1 MLGQPRTTQRRA
13 RKVASDE
20 GALRGDI
27 VRLASRFGRYG
38 YRRVTDMLRIEG
50 WGVKHKRVERIWR
63 QEGLKVPQRQPKR
76 GRLWLNDGSCIRL
89 RPLYRGH
96 VWSYDFVASRTHDG
110 RALKL
115 LTVLD
120 EHTRE
125 CLAIVEARKIRAH
138 DVLEVL
144 ADLFV
149 RHGPPEYLRS
159 DNGPEFSAKLV
170 RRWLGRVGV
179 EMLFIEPGSPWEN
192 GYNESFNGKLR
203 DELLNGEIFYSLAE
217 AAVLVE
223 QWRREYNTVRPHS
236 ACGGFPP
243 APEAI
248 IAVALVPDDARPS
261 RPSTGAGTNIGC
273 GTTLGG
279 RSSAGEGCSEGIY
292 NFVKFLV
299 HKAPK
304 LAFNPALDIFYRLP
318 FQCIP
323 IDHVSRIDLR
333 ELASELIAAALKQSS
348 VLAAEV
354 QNVTP
359 WAIFLGRSDDDRHPD
374 EGGRVLDLE
383 EETVSGLRPLIF
395 GSRVERRDAF
405 PSLGKEPDVG
415 FRRMHDFDPA
425 VVRSELRSQ
434 LADLKQTVRSMF
446 EYEIE
451 SSSVFSVYSPRNIR
465 EIIVGHDVSPQHASI
480 VIQGHGDGVAEA
492 LSVLSGEDLDN

>member
-1 MLGQPRTTQRRA
+1 M
-13 RKVASDE
+13 
-20 GALRGDI
+20 
-27 VRLASRFGRYG
+27 
-38 YRRVTDMLRIEG
+38 
-50 WGVKHKRVERIWR
+50 
-63 QEGLKVPQRQPKR
+63 PQRQPKR

-125 CLAIVEARKIRAH
+125 CLVIVVARKIRSH

-159 DNGPEFSAKLV
+159 DNGPEFTAKPV

-179 EMLFIEPGSPWEN
+179 ETLFIEPGSPWEN

-248 IAVALVPDDARPS
+248 KPS
-261 RPSTGAGTNIGC
+261 PWFLRMPVLHGPPQVLGTNIGC
-273 GTTLGG
+273 GTALGG
-279 RSSAGEGCSEGIY
+279 RSARQTPSGPLPLHSHFILLAQSRRALLQRTHDSSAQ
-292 NFVKFLV
+292 
-299 HKAPK
+299 AP
-304 LAFNPALDIFYRLP
+304 R
-318 FQCIP
+318 
-323 IDHVSRIDLR
+323 
-333 ELASELIAAALKQSS
+333 
-348 VLAAEV
+348 
-354 QNVTP
+354 
-359 WAIFLGRSDDDRHPD
+359 RHQHGPTNRGD
-374 EGGRVLDLE
+374 Q
-383 EETVSGLRPLIF
+383 PL
-395 GSRVERRDAF
+395 
-405 PSLGKEPDVG
+405 
-415 FRRMHDFDPA
+415 H
-425 VVRSELRSQ
+425 RSQ
-434 LADLKQTVRSMF
+434 KR
-446 EYEIE
+446 
-451 SSSVFSVYSPRNIR
+451 
-465 EIIVGHDVSPQHASI
+465 
-480 VIQGHGDGVAEA
+480 
-492 LSVLSGEDLDN
+492 

>member
-20 GALRGDI
+20 GALRGGI

-50 WGVKHKRVERIWR
+50 WGVNHKRVERIWR
-63 QEGLKVPQRQPKR
+63 QEGLKVPERQPKR

-125 CLAIVEARKIRAH
+125 CLAIVVARKIRSH

-159 DNGPEFSAKLV
+159 DNGPEFTAKLV

-179 EMLFIEPGSPWEN
+179 ETFLIEPGSPWEN

-248 IAVALVPDDARPS
+248 KPS
-261 RPSTGAGTNIGC
+261 PWFLRMPVLHGPPQVLGLTIGC
-273 GTTLGG
+273 GTALGG
-279 RSSAGEGCSEGIY
+279 RSRGVRGGTAPRQPLPGTREA
-292 NFVKFLV
+292 
-299 HKAPK
+299 APK
-304 LAFNPALDIFYRLP
+304 
-318 FQCIP
+318 
-323 IDHVSRIDLR
+323 
-333 ELASELIAAALKQSS
+333 
-348 VLAAEV
+348 
-354 QNVTP
+354 
-359 WAIFLGRSDDDRHPD
+359 G
-374 EGGRVLDLE
+374 
-383 EETVSGLRPLIF
+383 
-395 GSRVERRDAF
+395 
-405 PSLGKEPDVG
+405 
-415 FRRMHDFDPA
+415 
-425 VVRSELRSQ
+425 
-434 LADLKQTVRSMF
+434 
-446 EYEIE
+446 
-451 SSSVFSVYSPRNIR
+451 
-465 EIIVGHDVSPQHASI
+465 
-480 VIQGHGDGVAEA
+480 
-492 LSVLSGEDLDN
+492 